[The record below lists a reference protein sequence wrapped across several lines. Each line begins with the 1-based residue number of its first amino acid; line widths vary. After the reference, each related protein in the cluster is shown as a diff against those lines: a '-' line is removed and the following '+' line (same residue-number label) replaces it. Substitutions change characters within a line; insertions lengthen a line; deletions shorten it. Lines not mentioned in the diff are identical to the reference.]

1 MLLSAR
7 GHTDQ
12 EVAASWRFR
21 QQVVKTIQ
29 ETARIASP

>member
-7 GHTDQ
+7 GHIDQ
-12 EVAASWRFR
+12 EVAASKRFG

-29 ETARIASP
+29 ETVQIASP